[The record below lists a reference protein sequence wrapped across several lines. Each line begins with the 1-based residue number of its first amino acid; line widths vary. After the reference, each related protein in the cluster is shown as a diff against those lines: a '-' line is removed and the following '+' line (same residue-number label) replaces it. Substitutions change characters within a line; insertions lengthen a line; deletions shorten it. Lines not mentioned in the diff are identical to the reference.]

1 SRRHSPLVLA
11 AALVPL
17 AAPAARAQDE
27 HDHHTQQELNASMA
41 GHHDHLN
48 NPHMKWTAERALTAE
63 DRKRAA
69 EVLVTLRP
77 ALEKYKD
84 YRVAL
89 EEGFQIFAPDFPQ
102 PEYHFTHYGYAFR
115 NAFSFDPA
123 RPTSLLYRKTTAGYE
138 LVGAMYTASRLS
150 DEDDLHE
157 RIPLS
162 VARWHQHVNICL
174 PPRGQERSSD
184 WTRFGPRGSITT
196 EAQCNEAGGRWR
208 AHLFGWMVH
217 VYPYESDW
225 ARIWQHSLPDAAPA
239 PTR

>member
-1 SRRHSPLVLA
+1 MSRRPSAVALA
-11 AALVPL
+11 AALVLL
-17 AAPAARAQDE
+17 AAPAVWAQEE
-27 HDHHTQQELNASMA
+27 HDHHTQRELNASMG
-41 GHHDHLN
+41 GHHDHIN
-48 NPHMKWTAERALTAE
+48 NPHMKWTAERALTTE
-63 DRKRAA
+63 DRQRAA

-89 EEGFQIFAPDFPQ
+89 EEGFQIFAPNFPQ

-123 RPTSLLYRKTTAGYE
+123 RPTSLLYRKTADGYE

-174 PPRGQERSSD
+174 PSRGQERSSD
-184 WTRFGPRGSITT
+184 WTQFGPRGAIAT
-196 EAQCNEAGGRWR
+196 EEACQEAGGRWR

-225 ARIWQHSLPDAAPA
+225 ARVWQHSLPDAAPA
-239 PTR
+239 K